1 MHNMSHDNVL
11 KALAETGRHMADLTD
26 VEPIRV
32 MVCGAVA
39 GILGGDLSGQR
50 QTLDCDVIASDPR
63 DGFANVAQAAA
74 EVAEELDLKPQW
86 LNQDSSMYAHL
97 LPLGWKTRLQRID
110 RFGPLEVMIVGRRDL
125 LALKL
130 MGAPQRPQDLDDLE
144 EMKPTKA
151 ELDFLRDYLDQ
162 QEAESVAREIYDL
175 QRALLDDL
183 RGSL

>member
-11 KALAETGRHMADLTD
+11 KALSETGRRMANLAN
-26 VEPIRV
+26 VEPVRV
-32 MVCGAVA
+32 VVCGAVA
-39 GILGGDLSGQR
+39 GILAGDLSGER

-63 DGFANVAQAAA
+63 DAFANVAHAAA

-97 LPLGWKTRLQRID
+97 LPIGWKKRLQRVD

-144 EMKPTKA
+144 EMKPTTA
-151 ELDFLRDYLDQ
+151 ELVFLSEYLDQ
-162 QEAESVAREIYDL
+162 QEAESVARETYDS

-183 RGSL
+183 RGSP